1 MFNIVEVIRKRGDNI
16 DKSYVVVDVE
26 TRKTVADFNHKYQA
40 EMFITRK
47 TDYKAISD
55 EDWDLAEKWTAED
68 MQKNPD
74 KYQSIQSDNQDI
86 FIQEEETK

>member
-47 TDYKAISD
+47 TDYKAI
-55 EDWDLAEKWTAED
+55 EE
-68 MQKNPD
+68 NPD
-74 KYQSIQSDNQDI
+74 KYQSIGSDNQDF
-86 FIQEEETK
+86 FIQEEDA

>member
-40 EMFITRK
+40 DIFITRK
-47 TDYKAISD
+47 TDYTTI
-55 EDWDLAEKWTAED
+55 EEK
-68 MQKNPD
+68 
-74 KYQSIQSDNQDI
+74 
-86 FIQEEETK
+86 

>member
-47 TDYKAISD
+47 TDYRAV
-55 EDWDLAEKWTAED
+55 
-68 MQKNPD
+68 
-74 KYQSIQSDNQDI
+74 
-86 FIQEEETK
+86 EEN